1 MEWKRHTASC
11 IYGYIRTWV
20 KMKKRLN
27 KLLFGVGSKQNKGKD
42 SRSLSIQLNSGAQV
56 YGAQQKGQRVVE
68 ENGRTEQ
75 R

>member
-1 MEWKRHTASC
+1 MFASNT
-11 IYGYIRTWV
+11 IRTWI

-27 KLLFGVGSKQNKGKD
+27 KLLFGVRSKQNKGKD

-75 R
+75 SPSEHRI